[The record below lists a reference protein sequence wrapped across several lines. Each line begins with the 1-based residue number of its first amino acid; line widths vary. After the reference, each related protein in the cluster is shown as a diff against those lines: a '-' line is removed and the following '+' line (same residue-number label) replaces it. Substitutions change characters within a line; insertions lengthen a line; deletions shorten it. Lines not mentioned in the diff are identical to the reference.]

1 MRVGQWID
9 RRRGSQQIAASQKP
23 TWESFMLAAA
33 RSNHLRHLLVSVA
46 ILGICTHD
54 LTATVIT
61 MKSGMQV
68 EGRIAEMGS
77 LNENPLNPG
86 NADSTK
92 PIIIVDDGLRRTFVR
107 DLDVAAVAESP
118 ATSDERIQIKQPV
131 AEGGR
136 RIGNIGPIL
145 GVTAFDKWGRR
156 TFSMQGPMGQL
167 DVIQGITEITPTYT
181 KVEGLRGTGLIWD
194 MRMATSSLPREVI
207 SSVIRE
213 SLTED
218 NPDDRLRIVRLY
230 IQGNRFGDALLELDE
245 LITDFPAVEELK
257 SQADRLRQSLAQRML
272 REIEVRRD
280 AGQHERVRALLG
292 AFPEKGVAGV
302 TLIAVRDMLAVY
314 EKREQQYTQSIEL
327 IAENINKIEDAAI
340 KAKLEPIEQE
350 LKDELNIHALDRM
363 ADFLR
368 LDDDPS
374 LKPDQ
379 KVALAISG
387 WLLGTGEA
395 LDNLAVAVSLFE
407 VRNEAQK
414 YLNAKRPHERDEI
427 LERIK
432 SLEGGSP
439 SYLARLIAQM
449 KPPIPTEA
457 KELAIP
463 GLYEL
468 TVPGVGEQ
476 AEFTYQIQLPP
487 EYSPY
492 RRYPCVVTLN
502 GAGSTPEQQIDWW
515 AGTYSDQALIRQ
527 GQAARRGYIVI
538 APKWQ
543 KEFQREYEYTLR
555 EHASVL
561 FTLRDACQRV
571 SIDTD
576 RVFLSGHSMGG
587 DAAWDI
593 GLSHPDLWAGVIPI
607 VANADRYIHKYSDN
621 GRGLPMYFVGG
632 ERDGGWLND
641 NGMDLDRYLKGSRY
655 DVTVVQYLG
664 RGHEHFQDEIQRL
677 FDWTELSSHRR
688 QFFPREIEALTMRP
702 WDNYFW
708 WLELDQIPPRAMAVP
723 AEGKERNVR
732 PIKSAAKILEN
743 NRITVSAK
751 SGRCV
756 VWLSPEMVDFAQPI
770 TVTVNGRPIRK
781 DAAAEVKTLL
791 EDVRTRG
798 DRQHPFWAKVEW
810 PDER

>member
-1 MRVGQWID
+1 
-9 RRRGSQQIAASQKP
+9 
-23 TWESFMLAAA
+23 MLAAA
-33 RSNHLRHLLVSVA
+33 RATRLRYLVVSIALLA
-46 ILGICTHD
+46 FCTRD

-68 EGRIAEMGS
+68 EGKIAEMGS

-86 NADSTK
+86 TEGSTK

-145 GVTAFDKWGRR
+145 GVTPFDKWGRR

-218 NPDDRLRIVRLY
+218 NPDDRLRIVRLF
-230 IQGNRFGDALLELDE
+230 IQSNRFGDALMELDQ
-245 LITDFPAVEELK
+245 LIGDFPAVEELK

-272 REIEVRRD
+272 REIEARRD
-280 AGQHERVRALLG
+280 AGQHERVRALLN
-292 AFPEKGVAGV
+292 AFPEKEIAGV
-302 TLIAVRDMLAVY
+302 TLIAVRDMLALY
-314 EKREQQYTQSIEL
+314 QKREQQYAQSLEL
-327 IAENINKIEDAAI
+327 LAENINKLEDVAI
-340 KAKLEPIEQE
+340 KAKLEPIQQE
-350 LKDELNIHALDRM
+350 VKDELNIHTLDRM

-368 LDDDPS
+368 LADDPS

-387 WLLGTGEA
+387 WLLGTGAA
-395 LDNLAVAVSLFE
+395 LDNLAVAMSLFE
-407 VRNEAQK
+407 VKIEARK

-427 LERIK
+427 LERIQ

-439 SYLARLIAQM
+439 SYLARLISQM
-449 KPPIPTEA
+449 RPPITTET

-468 TVPGVGEQ
+468 TVPGIDQQ

-487 EYSPY
+487 EYDPY

-515 AGTYSDQALIRQ
+515 AGTYSDQAQIRQ

-543 KEFQREYEYTLR
+543 KEFQREYEFTLR

-561 FTLRDACQRV
+561 YALRDAIQRV

-641 NGMDLDRYLKGSRY
+641 NGMELDRYLKGSRY

-664 RGHEHFQDEIQRL
+664 RGHEDFQDEIQRL
-677 FDWTELSSHRR
+677 FDWMELSSHRR

-708 WLELDQIPPRAMAVP
+708 WLELDQIPSRSVSLP
-723 AEGKERNVR
+723 AEGKERTVR
-732 PIKSAAKILEN
+732 PIKTSARILEN
-743 NRITVSAK
+743 NRISVSART
-751 SGRCV
+751 GRVV
-756 VWLSPEMVDFAQPI
+756 VWLSPEMVDFDKPI
-770 TVTVNGRPIRK
+770 TVTVSAKDIRK
-781 DAAAEVKTLL
+781 EAAADAKTLL

-810 PDER
+810 PDR

>member
-1 MRVGQWID
+1 MTNQEGV
-9 RRRGSQQIAASQKP
+9 
-23 TWESFMLAAA
+23 MLATP
-33 RSNHLRHLLVSVA
+33 RSFHLRQFVVSIA
-46 ILGICTHD
+46 ILALCAHD
-54 LTATVIT
+54 VTATVIT

-86 NADSTK
+86 TEGSTK

-131 AEGGR
+131 AEAGR

-145 GVTAFDKWGRR
+145 GVTAFDQWGRR
-156 TFSMQGPMGQL
+156 TFSMQGPQGQL

-181 KVEGLRGTGLIWD
+181 RVEGLRGTGLIWD
-194 MRMATSSLPREVI
+194 MRLATSSLPREVI
-207 SSVIRE
+207 STVIRE
-213 SLTED
+213 SLKED

-230 IQGNRFGDALLELDE
+230 IQANRFGDALLELDE
-245 LITDFPAVEELK
+245 LIRDFPAVEELK
-257 SQADRLRQSLAQRML
+257 AQADRLRQSLAQRML
-272 REIEVRRD
+272 REIELRRD
-280 AGQHERVRALLG
+280 AGQHERVHALLG

-302 TLIAVRDMLAVY
+302 TLLTVRDMLAVY
-314 EKREQQYTQSIEL
+314 EKRQQQHEQSLEL
-327 IAENINKIEDAAI
+327 LADNINKIEDATV
-340 KAKLEPIEQE
+340 KEKLAPIQQE

-368 LDDDPS
+368 LADDPS

-387 WLLGTGEA
+387 WLLGSGEA
-395 LDNLAVAVSLFE
+395 IDNLAVAVSLFE
-407 VRNEAQK
+407 VRNEATK
-414 YLNAKRPHERDEI
+414 YMNAKRPHERDDI
-427 LERIK
+427 LARIAG
-432 SLEGGSP
+432 LEGGSP
-439 SYLARLIAQM
+439 SYLARLIANM
-449 KPPIPTEA
+449 KPPIATTSTEVA
-457 KELAIP
+457 SP
-463 GLYEL
+463 GHHVL
-468 TVPGVGEQ
+468 TVPGIEQ
-476 AEFTYQIQLPP
+476 QPEFAYEIQLPP
-487 EYSPY
+487 EYNPY

-515 AGTYSDQALIRQ
+515 AGTYSDQALARQ
-527 GQAARRGYIVI
+527 GQATRRGYIVI
-538 APKWQ
+538 APRWQ
-543 KEFQREYEYTLR
+543 KEFQREYEFTLR

-561 FTLRDACQRV
+561 FALRDACQRV

-607 VANADRYIHKYSDN
+607 VANADRYVHKYSDN

-641 NGMDLDRYLKGSRY
+641 NGMELDRYLKGSKY

-677 FDWTELSSHRR
+677 FDWMELSSHRR
-688 QFFPREIEALTMRP
+688 QFFPREIEALCMRP

-708 WLELDQIPPRAMAVP
+708 WLELDQFPSRTLALP
-723 AEGKERNVR
+723 AEGKERTVR
-732 PIKSAAKILEN
+732 PIKTAAKILEN

-751 SGRCV
+751 SGSVV
-756 VWLSPEMVDFAQPI
+756 VWLSPEMVDFDQPI
-770 TVTVNGRPIRK
+770 TVTVNARNIRK
-781 DAAAEVKTLL
+781 VAAADAKTLL

-810 PDER
+810 PER

>member
-1 MRVGQWID
+1 MPVV
-9 RRRGSQQIAASQKP
+9 S
-23 TWESFMLAAA
+23 
-33 RSNHLRHLLVSVA
+33 RSLLLRHLVAALA
-46 ILGICTHD
+46 ILALCTHD

-68 EGRIAEMGS
+68 EGKIAEMGS

-86 NADSTK
+86 TEGSTK

-118 ATSDERIQIKQPV
+118 ATADERIQIKQPV
-131 AEGGR
+131 AEAGR

-181 KVEGLRGTGLIWD
+181 RVEGLRGTGLIWD
-194 MRMATSSLPREVI
+194 MRIATSSLPRETV
-207 SSVIRE
+207 STVIRE
-213 SLTED
+213 SLTKD

-230 IQGNRFGDALLELDE
+230 IQANRFGDALLELDE
-245 LITDFPAVEELK
+245 LIRDFPAVEELK
-257 SQADRLRQSLAQRML
+257 AQADRLRQSLAQRML
-272 REIEVRRD
+272 REIELRRD
-280 AGQHERVRALLG
+280 AGQHERVHALLA

-302 TLIAVRDMLAVY
+302 TLLTVRDMLAVY
-314 EKREQQYTQSIEL
+314 ERREQQYDQSL
-327 IAENINKIEDAAI
+327 ALLAENIAKIEDAAV
-340 KAKLEPIEQE
+340 KEKLVPIEQE

-368 LDDDPS
+368 LADDPG

-379 KVALAISG
+379 KVALAVSG
-387 WLLGTGEA
+387 WLLGSGEA
-395 LDNLAVAVSLFE
+395 IDNLAVAVSLFE
-407 VRNEAQK
+407 VRNEVTK
-414 YLNAKRPHERDEI
+414 YMNAKRPHERDDI
-427 LERIK
+427 LAKIQG
-432 SLEGGSP
+432 LEGGSP
-439 SYLARLIAQM
+439 GYLARLIANM

-457 KELAIP
+457 KELATP
-463 GLYEL
+463 GHYQLS
-468 TVPGVGEQ
+468 VPGIEQ
-476 AEFTYQIQLPP
+476 QPEFTYEIQLPP
-487 EYSPY
+487 EYNPY

-515 AGTYSDQALIRQ
+515 AGTYSDQALTRQ
-527 GQAARRGYIVI
+527 GQAARRGFIVI

-561 FTLRDACQRV
+561 YALRDAIQRV

-607 VANADRYIHKYSDN
+607 VANADRYVHKYSDN

-641 NGMDLDRYLKGSRY
+641 NGMELDRYLKGSKY

-677 FDWTELSSHRR
+677 FDWMELSSHRR
-688 QFFPREIEALTMRP
+688 QFFPREIEALSMRP

-708 WLELDQIPPRAMAVP
+708 WLEMDDIPSRSLSLP
-723 AEGKERNVR
+723 AEGKERTVR
-732 PIKSAAKILEN
+732 PIKTAARILEN
-743 NRITVSAK
+743 NRITVAAR
-751 SGRCV
+751 SGSGV
-756 VWLSPEMVDFAQPI
+756 VWLSPEMVDFDQPI
-770 TVTVNGRPIRK
+770 TVTVNGRNIRK
-781 DAAAEVKTLL
+781 EAAAEVKTLL

-798 DRQHPFWAKVEW
+798 DRQHPFWSKVEW
-810 PDER
+810 PDR

>member
-1 MRVGQWID
+1 
-9 RRRGSQQIAASQKP
+9 
-23 TWESFMLAAA
+23 MLVVL
-33 RSNHLRHLLVSVA
+33 RSRHLRHLFVA
-46 ILGICTHD
+46 ATIVTLCAHD

-68 EGRIAEMGS
+68 EGKIAEMGS

-86 NADSTK
+86 TEGSTK

-118 ATSDERIQIKQPV
+118 ATADERIIVKQPV
-131 AEGGR
+131 AEAGR

-156 TFSMQGPMGQL
+156 TFSMQGPQGQL

-181 KVEGLRGTGLIWD
+181 RVEGLRGTGLIWD
-194 MRMATSSLPREVI
+194 MRLATSSLSREVI
-207 SSVIRE
+207 STVIRE
-213 SLTED
+213 SLSED

-230 IQGNRFGDALLELDE
+230 IQANRFGDALLELDE
-245 LITDFPAVEELK
+245 LIRDFPEVDELK
-257 SQADRLRQSLAQRML
+257 AQADRLRQSLAQRML
-272 REIEVRRD
+272 REIELRRD
-280 AGQHERVRALLG
+280 AGQHERVHALLG

-302 TLIAVRDMLAVY
+302 TLLTVRDMLATY
-314 EKREQQYTQSIEL
+314 EKRVQQYEQTLEL
-327 IAENINKIEDAAI
+327 LAENIGKIDDEAI
-340 KAKLEPIEQE
+340 KEKVLPIEQE
-350 LKDELNIHALDRM
+350 LKEELNIHALDRM

-368 LDDDPS
+368 LADDPG

-379 KVALAISG
+379 KVALAVSG
-387 WLLGTGEA
+387 WLLGSGEA
-395 LDNLAVAVSLFE
+395 IDNLAVAASLFE
-407 VRNEAQK
+407 VRNEVSK
-414 YLNAKRPHERDEI
+414 YLNAKRPHERDNS
-427 LERIK
+427 LEKIK

-439 SYLARLIAQM
+439 GYLARLIANM

-457 KELAIP
+457 E
-463 GLYEL
+463 EL
-468 TVPGVGEQ
+468 TTPGHYQLSVPGVEQ
-476 AEFTYQIQLPP
+476 QPEFSYEIQLPP
-487 EYSPY
+487 EYNPY

-515 AGTYSDQALIRQ
+515 AGTYSDRALTRQ
-527 GQAARRGYIVI
+527 GQAARRGYVVI

-543 KEFQREYEYTLR
+543 KEFQREYEFTLR

-561 FTLRDACQRV
+561 FALRDAIQRV

-632 ERDGGWLND
+632 ERDGGWLNE
-641 NGMDLDRYLKGSRY
+641 NGMELDRYLKGSKY

-677 FDWTELSSHRR
+677 FDWMELTSHRR
-688 QFFPREIEALTMRP
+688 QFFPREIEALSMRP

-708 WLELDQIPPRAMAVP
+708 WLELDEIPTRSVSLP
-723 AEGKERNVR
+723 AEGKERTVR
-732 PIKSAAKILEN
+732 PIKTAAKILEN
-743 NRITVSAK
+743 NRITVSAR
-751 SGRCV
+751 SGSGV
-756 VWLSPEMVDFAQPI
+756 VWLSPEMVDFDQPI
-770 TVTVNGRPIRK
+770 TVTVNGRNIRK
-781 DAAAEVKTLL
+781 EATADVRVLL

-798 DRQHPFWAKVEW
+798 DRQHPFWSKVEW
-810 PDER
+810 PDR

>member
-1 MRVGQWID
+1 
-9 RRRGSQQIAASQKP
+9 
-23 TWESFMLAAA
+23 MLAAA
-33 RSNHLRHLLVSVA
+33 RATRLRYLVVSIALLA
-46 ILGICTHD
+46 FCTRD

-68 EGRIAEMGS
+68 EGKIAEMGS

-86 NADSTK
+86 TEGSTK

-145 GVTAFDKWGRR
+145 GVTPFDKWGRR

-218 NPDDRLRIVRLY
+218 NPDDRLRIVRLF
-230 IQGNRFGDALLELDE
+230 IQSNRFGDALMELDQ
-245 LITDFPAVEELK
+245 LIGDFPAVEELK

-272 REIEVRRD
+272 REIEARRD
-280 AGQHERVRALLG
+280 AGQHERVRALLN
-292 AFPEKGVAGV
+292 AFPEKEIAGV
-302 TLIAVRDMLAVY
+302 TLIAVRDMLALY
-314 EKREQQYTQSIEL
+314 QKREQQYAQSLEL
-327 IAENINKIEDAAI
+327 LAENINKLEDDAI
-340 KAKLEPIEQE
+340 KAKLEPIQQE
-350 LKDELNIHALDRM
+350 VKDELNIHTLDRM

-368 LDDDPS
+368 LADDPS

-387 WLLGTGEA
+387 WLLGTGAA
-395 LDNLAVAVSLFE
+395 LDNLAVAMSLFE
-407 VRNEAQK
+407 VKIEARK

-427 LERIK
+427 LERIR

-439 SYLARLIAQM
+439 SYLARLISQM
-449 KPPIPTEA
+449 RPPITTET

-468 TVPGVGEQ
+468 TVPGIDQQ

-487 EYSPY
+487 EYDPY

-515 AGTYSDQALIRQ
+515 AGTYSDQAQIRQ

-543 KEFQREYEYTLR
+543 KEFQREYEFTLR

-561 FTLRDACQRV
+561 YALRDAIQRV

-641 NGMDLDRYLKGSRY
+641 NGMELDRYLKGSRY

-664 RGHEHFQDEIQRL
+664 RGHEDFQDEIQRL
-677 FDWTELSSHRR
+677 FDWMELSSHRR

-708 WLELDQIPPRAMAVP
+708 WLELDQIPSRSVSLP
-723 AEGKERNVR
+723 AEGKERTVR
-732 PIKSAAKILEN
+732 PIKTSARILEN
-743 NRITVSAK
+743 NRISVSART
-751 SGRCV
+751 GRVV
-756 VWLSPEMVDFAQPI
+756 VWLSPEMVDFDKPI
-770 TVTVNGRPIRK
+770 TVTVSAKDIRK
-781 DAAAEVKTLL
+781 EAAADAKTLL

-810 PDER
+810 PDR